1 MNDQNKELDRA
12 FASDLLTPLAFD
24 PESKFFYLSDR
35 NMGFAFLCD
44 PLNFVN
50 QSVIDKVNVLLSYAF
65 PAGTHIQFNLYASPD
80 IQSFVDRMLST
91 RSNSQTEIVDDI
103 TKNKAGFLESGAFAP
118 LNSRVKNLV
127 RNFVLMV
134 SVKIPLKGGS
144 DFPTDQEMISLN
156 ECRVFTKQTLDS
168 MQMMNED
175 VTPDIWIRYMS
186 AVLNWQPQATW
197 RDAVSWDDQKLIRDQ
212 VFDFDTSITNKD
224 KVLKVGE
231 KYVKVLSPKRLPD
244 ETSIHNMFLMIGEPR
259 TGSRGIFGNFMI
271 TTNVFFPD
279 QAKSRDELTKKK
291 MMTDYQAF
299 GPVVKFSPQ
308 ISVRKNGYD
317 ALFKELDK
325 GDKILSVQQ
334 TYVMF
339 SDNLTDANEQAGM
352 MISYYRELGYQMN
365 EDKFIHLPLFLNSLP
380 LLASNDQKIVKFFR
394 RYNTF
399 ASSQASHLLP
409 ILSEWK
415 GTGYKP
421 IITMTSRFGQP
432 MSIDLFDS
440 QTNFNTCIVAAS
452 GSGKSFLTNE
462 IITSY
467 LSIGAKIWV
476 VDVGRS
482 YKKLASVIGGDFV
495 EFTKDSKLCLNPF
508 QLVKSYDEE
517 GDMLVGIIAA
527 MSSPTEK
534 LTDFQMAELR
544 KIVKVCWDQHERAL
558 TIDIISEALL
568 SNPDTRI
575 SDIGSQLYAFT
586 STGEYGQWFIGE
598 NNMDFSNDFTVLEL
612 EELKPKPHLMQIV
625 LLMLIYQVQQ
635 SMYLGSREQKKILIL
650 DEAWDL
656 LTSGGDITK
665 FIVTAYRL
673 FRKYNGAA
681 ICITQSLSDL
691 YDNPR
696 ATPIAENSANLFFLA
711 QKPEVIEQIK
721 RTGKLDIGEW
731 GFDTLKS
738 VHTQRGYY
746 SEIFFYT
753 NVGIGVGR
761 LIVNRFTQILY
772 STHAEDINNV
782 DRRVKAGMTIAEAIE
797 DIVQYEQKQQSIAA

>member
-1 MNDQNKELDRA
+1 MNFQDGLEREL
-12 FASDLLTPLAFD
+12 ASDFFTPLSFD
-24 PESKFFYLSDR
+24 PDSKLFYLSDR
-35 NMGFAFLCD
+35 NMGFGFICD
-44 PLNFVN
+44 PLNGVN

-65 PAGTHIQFNLYASPD
+65 PAGTLIQFNLFASPD
-80 IQSFVDRMLST
+80 IQAFIDRMLTT
-91 RSNSQTEIVDDI
+91 RSSAETQIVQDI
-103 TKNKAGFLESGAFAP
+103 TNNKAEFLESGTYVP
-118 LNSRVKNLV
+118 MNSRVKNLV

-134 SVKIPLKGGS
+134 TVKIPFKGGG
-144 DFPTDQEMISLN
+144 DFPTDQEMISLS

-168 MQMMNED
+168 MQMINED
-175 VTPDIWIRYMS
+175 LVPESYIRYMAS
-186 AVLNWQPQATW
+186 IFNWQPDATW
-197 RDAVSWDDQKLIRDQ
+197 RDAVHWDQSKLIRDQ
-212 VFDFDTSITNKD
+212 ILDFSTSITNKEQN
-224 KVLKVGE
+224 LKLGN
-231 KYVKVLSPKRLPD
+231 KHVKVLSPKRYPD
-244 ETSIHNMFLMIGEPR
+244 ETSVTNMFLMIGEPR

-271 TTNVFFPD
+271 TTNVYFPE
-279 QAKSRDELTKKK
+279 QGKTRDELTKKK

-308 ISVRKNGYD
+308 ITVRKNGYD
-317 ALFKELDK
+317 ALFKEVDK

-334 TYVMF
+334 TFSIF
-339 SDNLTDANEQAGM
+339 SDSVNDANEQAGM

-380 LLASNDQKIVKFFR
+380 FLSPNDQKTVSFFR
-394 RYNTF
+394 RYSTL
-399 ASSQASHLLP
+399 ASSQASHMLP

-421 IITMTSRFGQP
+421 ILTLTSRFGQP

-482 YKKLASVIGGDFV
+482 YKKLCSVIGGDFV
-495 EFTKDSKLCLNPF
+495 EFTKESQLCLNPF
-508 QLVKSYDEE
+508 QLVKSYEDE

-527 MSSPTEK
+527 MSSPSEK
-534 LTDFQMAELR
+534 LSDFQTAKLR
-544 KIVKVCWDQHERAL
+544 EVVKLCWDEHDRNL
-558 TIDIISEALL
+558 TIDIIADALL
-568 SNPDTRI
+568 QFDDSRI
-575 SDIGSQLYAFT
+575 SDIGAQLYAFT
-586 STGEYGQWFIGE
+586 SKGEYGQWFIGE

-612 EELKPKPHLMQIV
+612 EELKPRPHLMQIV

-635 SMYLGSREQKKILIL
+635 NMYLGSRERKKILIL

-696 ATPIAENSANLFFLA
+696 ATPIAENSANLFFLN
-711 QKPEVIEQIK
+711 QKAEVIEQIK
-721 RTGKLDIGEW
+721 RSGKLEIGDW

-738 VHTQRGYY
+738 VHTQRGFY

-753 NVGIGVGR
+753 NVGMGVGR

-772 STHAEDINNV
+772 STHPDDINAV
-782 DRRVKAGMTIAEAIE
+782 ERRVKTGMTIAEAIE
-797 DIVQYEQKQQSIAA
+797 DVVRQEEQSLAA

>member
-1 MNDQNKELDRA
+1 MTDIYDQLDRTMA
-12 FASDLLTPLAFD
+12 TDLLTPLSFD
-24 PESKFFYLSDR
+24 PESKLFYLSDR
-35 NMGFAFLCD
+35 KIGYGFMCD
-44 PLNFVN
+44 PLNFCN
-50 QSVIDKVNVLLSYAF
+50 QSVMDKLNVLLSYDF
-65 PAGTHIQFNLYASPD
+65 PAGTHIQFNLFASPD
-80 IQSFVDRMLST
+80 VQNFLDRMLAT
-91 RSNSQTEIVDDI
+91 RSNSNTQIVDDI
-103 TKNKAGFLESGAFAP
+103 TKNKAGFIESGSHTP

-134 SVKIPLKGGS
+134 SVKVPFKGNG
-144 DFPTDQEMISLN
+144 DFPTEQEMISLN

-175 VTPDIWIRYMS
+175 LTPDIYIRYMS
-186 AVLNWQPQATW
+186 TILNWDEKATW
-197 RDAVSWDDQKLIRDQ
+197 RDEVNYDPQRLIRDQ
-212 VFDFDTSITNKD
+212 ILDYDTAVTNKD
-224 KVLKVGE
+224 GVFKLGNKH
-231 KYVKVLSPKRLPD
+231 VKVLSPKRYPD
-244 ETSIHNMFLMIGEPR
+244 ETSVMNMFLMIGEPR
-259 TGSRGIFGNFMI
+259 SGTRGIFGNFMI
-271 TTNVFFPD
+271 TTNLYFPD
-279 QAKSRDELTKKK
+279 QAKSRDELSKKK

-308 ISVRKNGYD
+308 ISVRKSGYD

-325 GDKILSVQQ
+325 GDKIVLTQQ
-334 TYVMF
+334 TFAMF
-339 SDNLTDANEQAGM
+339 TDSINEANEQAGM

-365 EDKFIHLPLFLNSLP
+365 EDQFIQLPLFFNALP
-380 LLASNDQKIVKFFR
+380 LLSATEQGIVKFFR
-394 RYNTF
+394 RYNTLS
-399 ASSQASHLLP
+399 SSQAAHMLP

-482 YKKLASVIGGDFV
+482 YKKLANVIGGDFV
-495 EFTKDSKLCLNPF
+495 EFTKDSDLCLNPF
-508 QLVKSYDEE
+508 QLVQSYDEE
-517 GDMLVGIIAA
+517 GEMLVGIIAA

-544 KIVKVCWDQHERAL
+544 KIVKVCWDEHEKAL
-558 TIDIISEALL
+558 NIDIIAEMLL
-568 SNPDTRI
+568 QTDDTRI

-586 STGEYGQWFIGE
+586 SKGEYGQWFIGD
-598 NNMDFSNDFTVLEL
+598 NNMDFTNDFTVLEL

-635 SMYLGSREQKKILIL
+635 NMYLGSRERKKVLIL

-711 QKPEVIEQIK
+711 QKAEVIEQIK
-721 RTGKLDIGEW
+721 RTGKLDIGDW

-753 NVGIGVGR
+753 NVGLGVGR

-772 STHAEDINNV
+772 STHPDDINAV
-782 DRRVKAGMTIAEAIE
+782 DRRVKTGMTIAEAIE
-797 DIVQYEQKQQSIAA
+797 DIVRTEEQQSLAA